1 MKSLDLNPLRKAIL
15 SGLNYD
21 YNDYN
26 DLNDFQELIFFN
38 GLVLLFKIILK

>member
-15 SGLNYD
+15 SGLNY
-21 YNDYN
+21 DYN